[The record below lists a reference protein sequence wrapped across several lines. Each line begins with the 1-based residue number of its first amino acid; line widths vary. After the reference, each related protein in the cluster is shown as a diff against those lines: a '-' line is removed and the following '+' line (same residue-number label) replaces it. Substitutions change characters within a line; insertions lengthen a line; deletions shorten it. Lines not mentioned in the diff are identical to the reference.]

1 MLEKREGERENNKRE
16 RKDGEGVQVVLII
29 FFWDGTLGGF
39 QLRSAG
45 RDRTRD
51 SHQCKGMISD
61 GLFARN
67 RWKERSNE

>member
-1 MLEKREGERENNKRE
+1 MRDVQYKRERERESNKRE

-29 FFWDGTLGGF
+29 LFGMGTLGGF

-51 SHQCKGMISD
+51 FIS
-61 GLFARN
+61 ARA
-67 RWKERSNE
+67 